1 VLLALLFALGSTL
14 AFGAAAA
21 AAPVVSLPAN
31 GAAALV
37 PGQTVEVRWSGLP
50 AGVEEME
57 LLLSLDGGRHFPVRI
72 TPDLDADHG
81 SYAWQVPHLPS
92 GAARLALRI
101 RLDGREVI
109 AGRSPLFRIAAG
121 DRASRPVAARR
132 RRDGDLWLGD
142 LDGAGDALGASGFEA
157 GEPRHRL
164 AAGPPAAAAS
174 VPPPPPAAR
183 QRSLPQQAARHRRAA
198 GGATQPAA
206 RVAAGSCPPPWP
218 LRI

>member
-21 AAPVVSLPAN
+21 AAPVISLPAN
-31 GAAALV
+31 GGAALV
-37 PGQTVEVRWSGLP
+37 PGQVVEVRWSGLP

-57 LLLSLDGGRHFPVRI
+57 LMLSLDGGRHFPVRI

-81 SYAWQVPHLPS
+81 SCSWQVPRLPS
-92 GAARLALRI
+92 RTARLALRVH
-101 RLDGREVI
+101 LGGREVI
-109 AGRSPLFRIAAG
+109 AGRSPLFRIAAA
-121 DRASRPVAARR
+121 DRASRPVSARR

-142 LDGAGDALGASGFEA
+142 LDGAGDASGACDFAA

-164 AAGPPAAAAS
+164 AAEPPGAAAA
-174 VPPPPPAAR
+174 VPPAPPAAR
-183 QRSLPQQAARHRRAA
+183 PRSLPQYACRRRDA
-198 GGATQPAA
+198 GRAQPAA
-206 RVAAGSCPPPWP
+206 RAVAASCPAPLT